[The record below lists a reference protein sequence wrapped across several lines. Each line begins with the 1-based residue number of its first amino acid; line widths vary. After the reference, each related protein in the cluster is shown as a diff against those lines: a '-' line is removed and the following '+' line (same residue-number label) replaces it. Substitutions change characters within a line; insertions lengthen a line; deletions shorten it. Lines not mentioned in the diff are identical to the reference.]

1 MQSFELY
8 NHETQHTSN
17 WSEVRFENNKVFQ
30 VTNNYRDIHN
40 QEQLS
45 RIIEELVITKGFI
58 MNKQRDNIMTLE
70 NPTEPETLYWVWLEG
85 SKFGITK
92 RTKRLVGELDV

>member
-8 NHETQHTSN
+8 NRETQHTSN

-45 RIIEELVITKGFI
+45 RVIEELVITKGFI

-70 NPTEPETLYWVWLEG
+70 NPTEPETIYWVWLG
-85 SKFGITK
+85 RIK
-92 RTKRLVGELDV
+92 VWNN